1 MQKGASDIPP
11 VTVEMTRELQ
21 QILTRMG
28 YNVGTVDGKLG
39 IGTRQA
45 VKAVQIKLGLPADS
59 YPTPELLA
67 RLRGGR

>member
-28 YNVGTVDGKLG
+28 YNVGAVDGKLG
-39 IGTRQA
+39 LGTRQA
-45 VKAVQIKLGLPADS
+45 VKAAQIKLGLPADS

-67 RLRGGR
+67 RLKSGR